1 MIRHT
6 IPSNIHVS
14 SPSDLVW
21 SLGLAIVGFL
31 VLRTV
36 YYLTLHPLAGYP
48 GPLLARITTITSLWH
63 RADGSN
69 HSWPLLLHKRYGH
82 VVRIGPN
89 ELSYTHPDAW
99 HDIYAKAGGGG
110 DMPKDFVGLGPDMA
124 APEKGI
130 VRADDANHQRQR
142 RIFSHAFSDRAVL
155 KQESLVQGHVRNLMR
170 KLAAGDAWDENAEQP
185 SSSSSSRS
193 SPSSSPSSSSPSR
206 GHRVDLMT
214 WLSYLAF
221 DIMGDLM
228 YGEPLGM
235 LESDQS
241 ARQWVRDTYATIKT
255 VTLGMAMMGWHPPL
269 GPLLL
274 RTIWGGSSRRRAQH
288 NRFSMDRVDKRLDR
302 RDDDEGSSSG
312 SSDIWSMIM
321 QNSGSGSDKQQ
332 SGVITR
338 AEMYS
343 NAATF
348 MIGGTETTTAA
359 TSALTYLLLTHPSKM
374 VTLRAELDAAVN
386 NPQTDMTFAGLR
398 KLPYLN
404 ACIEEAMRLYPPAPT
419 PMPRIV
425 PHGGRVVC
433 GRFVPAGTRVD
444 IPLYAIAHHP
454 DNFVDP
460 EDFVPERWLDDDRRP
475 ARYAGDRL
483 DCVKVFSVGPRD
495 CIGKNL
501 AYPEMRLI
509 MASLLYNFNL
519 ELADPSLDWLDQKS
533 YGIWDKHPLWVKL
546 APRQAKQAL

>member
-1 MIRHT
+1 MILD
-6 IPSNIHVS
+6 ILSNVHV
-14 SPSDLVW
+14 PNLPDLLW
-21 SLGLAIVGFL
+21 SLGLAIVGVF
-31 VLRTV
+31 VLRTI

-69 HSWPLLLHKRYGH
+69 HSWPLLLHKKYGH
-82 VVRIGPN
+82 IVRIGPN
-89 ELSYTHPDAW
+89 ELSYSHPDAW

-110 DMPKDFVGLGPDMA
+110 DMPKDLVGLGPDMA

-170 KLAAGDAWDENAEQP
+170 KLADENAEP
-185 SSSSSSRS
+185 ASSH
-193 SPSSSPSSSSPSR
+193 
-206 GHRVDLMT
+206 GRVDLMT

-241 ARQWVRDTYATIKT
+241 ARQWVRDTYSTIKT

-274 RTIWGGSSRRRAQH
+274 KYIWGGSGKRRAQH

-302 RDDDEGSSSG
+302 GDDSG
-312 SSDIWSMIM
+312 SDVWSMIM
-321 QNSGSGSDKQQ
+321 QNSGSEKQP
-332 SGVITR
+332 GITR

-359 TSALTYLLLTHPSKM
+359 TSALTYLLLTHPAKM
-374 VTLRAELDAAVN
+374 ATLRAELDAAIN
-386 NPQTDMTFAGLR
+386 DPQADMTFTGLR

-419 PMPRIV
+419 PMPRMV
-425 PHGGRVVC
+425 PRGGRVVC
-433 GRFVPAGTRVD
+433 GRYVPAGTRVD

-460 EDFVPERWLDDDRRP
+460 EEFVPERWLDDNDRP
-475 ARYAGDRL
+475 VRYAGDRR
-483 DCVKVFSVGPRD
+483 DCVKVFSAGPRD

-509 MASLLYNFNL
+509 MASLLYYFDL
-519 ELADPSLDWLDQKS
+519 ELADPSFDWLDQNS

-546 APRQAKQAL
+546 VPRQVEQAL

>member
-1 MIRHT
+1 MFLDI
-6 IPSNIHVS
+6 IPFTAHLINLPFLQRLLWTFGPAI
-14 SPSDLVW
+14 
-21 SLGLAIVGFL
+21 LGLF
-31 VLRTV
+31 VLRTI
-36 YYLTLHPLAGYP
+36 YYLTLHPLAGYS
-48 GPLLARITTITSLWH
+48 GPLLARITTIPWLWH
-63 RADGSN
+63 RANGTN
-69 HSWPLLLHKRYGH
+69 HSWPLLLHKQYGH

-89 ELSYTHPDAW
+89 ELSYSHPDAW

-110 DMPKDFVGLGPDMA
+110 DMPKDYVGLGPDMA

-130 VRADDANHQRQR
+130 VRAENDADHQRQR
-142 RIFSHAFSDRAVL
+142 RLFSHAFSDRAVL
-155 KQESLVQGHVRNLMR
+155 KQESLVQGHVRSLMG
-170 KLAAGDAWDENAEQP
+170 KLADENAEP
-185 SSSSSSRS
+185 ALASASSAHAD
-193 SPSSSPSSSSPSR
+193 
-206 GHRVDLMT
+206 GRVDLMT

-241 ARQWVRDTYATIKT
+241 ARQWVRDTYSTIKT
-255 VTLGMAMMGWHPPL
+255 VTLGMTMMGWHSPL

-274 RTIWGGSSRRRAQH
+274 KLIWGSSGERRARH
-288 NRFSMDRVDKRLDR
+288 NRFSTDRVDKRLDR
-302 RDDDEGSSSG
+302 GDDSG
-312 SSDIWSMIM
+312 SDLWSMIM
-321 QNSGSGSDKQQ
+321 QNSGSDKKPGI
-332 SGVITR
+332 SR

-374 VTLRAELDAAVN
+374 ATLRAELDAVVED
-386 NPQTDMTFAGLR
+386 PQEDLTFTRLR

-404 ACIEEAMRLYPPAPT
+404 ACIEEAMRVYPPAPT
-419 PMPRIV
+419 PMPRMV
-425 PHGGRVVC
+425 PPRGRIVC
-433 GRFVPAGTRVD
+433 GRHVPAGTRVD

-460 EDFVPERWLDDDRRP
+460 EEFVPERWLEGSDRPAKYAVDRR
-475 ARYAGDRL
+475 
-483 DCVKVFSVGPRD
+483 DCVKVFSAGPRD
-495 CIGKNL
+495 CIGKNF

-509 MASLLYNFNL
+509 IASLLYNFDL
-519 ELADPSLDWLDQKS
+519 ELADPNFDWLDQKS

-546 APRQAKQAL
+546 VPRKLEQAL

>member
-1 MIRHT
+1 MIQD
-6 IPSNIHVS
+6 ISSGIHVLN
-14 SPSDLVW
+14 PPELGRLLC
-21 SLGLAIVGFL
+21 SLGLAIGGLFA
-31 VLRTV
+31 LRTL

-48 GPLLARITTITSLWH
+48 GPPLARITTIPSLWH

-69 HSWPLLLHKRYGH
+69 HSWPLLLHKRYGN

-89 ELSYTHPDAW
+89 ELSYSHPDAW

-124 APEKGI
+124 EPEKGI
-130 VRADDANHQRQR
+130 VRAADTDHQRQR

-155 KQESLVQGHVRNLMR
+155 KQESLVQGHVRNLML
-170 KLAAGDAWDENAEQP
+170 KLADGDAEPAA
-185 SSSSSSRS
+185 SH
-193 SPSSSPSSSSPSR
+193 
-206 GHRVDLMT
+206 GRVDLVT

-241 ARQWVRDTYATIKT
+241 ARQWVRDTYSTIKT
-255 VTLGMAMMGWHPPL
+255 VTLGMAMMRWHPPL

-274 RTIWGGSSRRRAQH
+274 KYVWGGSGKRRARH

-302 RDDDEGSSSG
+302 GDDSG
-312 SSDIWSMIM
+312 SDIWSMIM
-321 QNSGSGSDKQQ
+321 QNSGDEKRPG
-332 SGVITR
+332 ITR

-359 TSALTYLLLTHPSKM
+359 TSALTYLLLKHPAKM
-374 VTLRAELDAAVN
+374 AALRAELDAAIKE
-386 NPQTDMTFAGLR
+386 PEADMTFTGLR

-404 ACIEEAMRLYPPAPT
+404 ACIEEGMRLYPPAPT
-419 PMPRIV
+419 PMPRVV
-425 PHGGRVVC
+425 PPGGHVIC
-433 GRFVPAGTRVD
+433 GRYVPAGTLVD

-460 EDFVPERWLDDDRRP
+460 EDFVPERWLDGDDQPAMYSGDRRE
-475 ARYAGDRL
+475 
-483 DCVKVFSVGPRD
+483 CVKVFSTGPRD

-501 AYPEMRLI
+501 AWPEMRI
-509 MASLLYNFNL
+509 IIASLLHNFEI
-519 ELADPSLDWLDQKS
+519 ELVDPSFNWLDQDS

-546 APRQAKQAL
+546 LPRQARQAPQS

>member
-1 MIRHT
+1 MILD
-6 IPSNIHVS
+6 IPSNL
-14 SPSDLVW
+14 PDLPMLLW
-21 SLGLAIVGFL
+21 AICPAIIGAF
-31 VLRTV
+31 VLRTI
-36 YYLTLHPLAGYP
+36 YYLTFHPLAGYP
-48 GPLLARITTITSLWH
+48 GPLLARITTVTSLWH

-110 DMPKDFVGLGPDMA
+110 HMPKDFVGLGPDMA

-130 VRADDANHQRQR
+130 VRADDVNHQRQR

-155 KQESLVQGHVRNLMR
+155 KQEGLVQGHVRNLMR
-170 KLAAGDAWDENAEQP
+170 KLADENAEP
-185 SSSSSSRS
+185 ASSA
-193 SPSSSPSSSSPSR
+193 PN
-206 GHRVDLMT
+206 GRVDLVT
-214 WLSYLAF
+214 WLGYLAF

-241 ARQWVRDTYATIKT
+241 ARNWVRDTYSTIKT

-274 RTIWGGSSRRRAQH
+274 KHIWGGSAKRRAQH

-302 RDDDEGSSSG
+302 GDESG
-312 SSDIWSMIM
+312 SDIWSMIM
-321 QNSGSGSDKQQ
+321 QNSGSEKRPG
-332 SGVITR
+332 ITR

-359 TSALTYLLLTHPSKM
+359 TSALTYLLLTNPAKM
-374 VTLRAELDAAVN
+374 TTLRAELDAAIQD
-386 NPQTDMTFAGLR
+386 PQDDMTFTGLR
-398 KLPYLN
+398 QLPYLN

-419 PMPRIV
+419 PMPRMV
-425 PHGGRVVC
+425 PRGGRVVC
-433 GRFVPAGTRVD
+433 GSYVPAGTRVD
-444 IPLYAIAHHP
+444 IPLYAMAHHP

-460 EDFVPERWLDDDRRP
+460 EEFVPERWLDDEDRP
-475 ARYAGDRL
+475 AKYAGDQRE
-483 DCVKVFSVGPRD
+483 CVKVFSAGPRD

-501 AYPEMRLI
+501 AWPEMRLI
-509 MASLLYNFNL
+509 IASLLYNFDL
-519 ELADPSLDWLDQKS
+519 ELADPGFNWLNQDS

-546 APRQAKQAL
+546 VPRQVQQPI

>member
-1 MIRHT
+1 MTLYIS
-6 IPSNIHVS
+6 SNVLF
-14 SPSDLVW
+14 PTLPDLLW
-21 SLGLAIVGFL
+21 GLGPVIVGAF

-48 GPLLARITTITSLWH
+48 GPPLASITTITSLWH
-63 RADGSN
+63 RANGSN
-69 HSWPLLLHKRYGH
+69 HSWPLLLHRKYGH
-82 VVRIGPN
+82 IVRIGPN

-110 DMPKDFVGLGPDMA
+110 DIPKDFVGLGPDMA
-124 APEKGI
+124 EPEKGI
-130 VRADDANHQRQR
+130 VRADDANHRRQR

-170 KLAAGDAWDENAEQP
+170 KLADGDAEAA
-185 SSSSSSRS
+185 SSH
-193 SPSSSPSSSSPSR
+193 
-206 GHRVDLMT
+206 GCVDLVT

-235 LESDQS
+235 LDSNES
-241 ARQWVRDTYATIKT
+241 ARQWVRDTYSTIKT

-269 GPLLL
+269 GSLLL
-274 RTIWGGSSRRRAQH
+274 KYIWGGSGKRRAQH

-302 RDDDEGSSSG
+302 GDNSG
-312 SSDIWSMIM
+312 SDVWSMIM
-321 QNSGSGSDKQQ
+321 QNSGSDKQP
-332 SGVITR
+332 GITR

-359 TSALTYLLLTHPSKM
+359 TSALTYLLLTHPAKM
-374 VTLRAELDAAVN
+374 AKLRAELDAGIN
-386 NPQTDMTFAGLR
+386 DPQADMTFTNLR

-419 PMPRIV
+419 PMPRMV
-425 PHGGRVVC
+425 PRGGRIVC
-433 GRFVPAGTRVD
+433 GRYVPAGTRVD

-454 DNFVDP
+454 DNFADP
-460 EDFVPERWLDDDRRP
+460 EEFVPERWLDDNDRPAKYDGDRR
-475 ARYAGDRL
+475 
-483 DCVKVFSVGPRD
+483 DCLKVFSAGPRD

-509 MASLLYNFNL
+509 MASLLYNFDL
-519 ELADPSLDWLDQKS
+519 ELANPGFDWLDQNS
-533 YGIWDKHPLWVKL
+533 YGIWDKHPLWIKL
-546 APRQAKQAL
+546 VLRQPDQTR

>member
-1 MIRHT
+1 MFLY
-6 IPSNIHVS
+6 IPSNVLLPS
-14 SPSDLVW
+14 LSDLIRG
-21 SLGLAIVGFL
+21 LGLVTLGVF
-31 VLRTV
+31 VLRTI

-48 GPLLARITTITSLWH
+48 GPLLARITTITSLRH

-69 HSWPLLLHKRYGH
+69 HSWPLLLHRKYGH

-89 ELSYTHPDAW
+89 ELSYTDPDAW

-110 DMPKDFVGLGPDMA
+110 DIPKDFDGLGPDMA

-130 VRADDANHQRQR
+130 VRADDADHRRQR

-155 KQESLVQGHVRNLMR
+155 KQETLVQGHVRNLMR
-170 KLAAGDAWDENAEQP
+170 KLLAEGNAEP
-185 SSSSSSRS
+185 ASS
-193 SPSSSPSSSSPSR
+193 
-206 GHRVDLMT
+206 HDHVDLVT

-235 LESDQS
+235 LDSDES
-241 ARQWVRDTYATIKT
+241 ARQWVRDTYSTIKT

-274 RTIWGGSSRRRAQH
+274 KYIWGSSGKRRAQH
-288 NRFSMDRVDKRLDR
+288 NRFSMDRVDKRLERGDN
-302 RDDDEGSSSG
+302 SG
-312 SSDIWSMIM
+312 SDVWSMIM
-321 QNSGSGSDKQQ
+321 QNSGSEKKPN
-332 SGVITR
+332 ITR

-359 TSALTYLLLTHPSKM
+359 TSALTYLLLTHPAKM
-374 VTLRAELDAAVN
+374 TTLRAEIDAAIN
-386 NPQTDMTFAGLR
+386 DPETDMTFTGLR

-419 PMPRIV
+419 PMPRMV
-425 PHGGRVVC
+425 PRGGRIIC
-433 GRFVPAGTRVD
+433 GRYVPEGTRVD

-454 DNFVDP
+454 DNFADP
-460 EDFVPERWLDDDRRP
+460 EEFAPERWLGDNDRP
-475 ARYAGDRL
+475 AKYDRDKR
-483 DCVKVFSVGPRD
+483 DCVKVFSAGPRD

-509 MASLLYNFNL
+509 MASLLYSFDL
-519 ELADPSLDWLDQKS
+519 ELADPGFDWLAQKS

-546 APRQAKQAL
+546 VPRQALETFMSDARC

>member
-1 MIRHT
+1 MILD
-6 IPSNIHVS
+6 IPSYIHVANLW
-14 SPSDLVW
+14 DFQLLLW
-21 SLGLAIVGFL
+21 SFGSAILGIF
-31 VLRTV
+31 VLRTI
-36 YYLTLHPLAGYP
+36 YYLTLHPLSGYP

-63 RADGSN
+63 RAHGTN
-69 HSWPLLLHKRYGH
+69 HSWPLLLHKKYGH
-82 VVRIGPN
+82 IVRIGPN
-89 ELSYTHPDAW
+89 ELSYSHPDAW

-110 DMPKDFVGLGPDMA
+110 DIPKDFVGLGPDMA
-124 APEKGI
+124 APENGI

-155 KQESLVQGHVRNLMR
+155 KQESLVQSHVRNLMC
-170 KLAAGDAWDENAEQP
+170 KLAEEDGEPA
-185 SSSSSSRS
+185 SSH
-193 SPSSSPSSSSPSR
+193 
-206 GHRVDLMT
+206 GRVDLVT

-235 LESDQS
+235 LESDQA
-241 ARQWVRDTYATIKT
+241 ARQWVRDTYSTIKT

-274 RTIWGGSSRRRAQH
+274 KYIWGDNVERRARH

-302 RDDDEGSSSG
+302 GDHSG
-312 SSDIWSMIM
+312 SDVWSMIM
-321 QNSGSGSDKQQ
+321 QNSGDEKRPG
-332 SGVITR
+332 ITR

-359 TSALTYLLLTHPSKM
+359 TSALSYLLLTHPAKM
-374 VTLRAELDAAVN
+374 ATLRAELDAAIKD
-386 NPQTDMTFAGLR
+386 PQEDMTFTGLR

-419 PMPRIV
+419 PMPRMV
-425 PHGGRVVC
+425 PRGGRVVC
-433 GRFVPAGTRVD
+433 GRYVPEGTRVD
-444 IPLYAIAHHP
+444 ISLYAIAHHP
-454 DNFVDP
+454 DNFVNP
-460 EDFVPERWLDDDRRP
+460 EEFVPERWLDDNDRP
-475 ARYAGDRL
+475 AKFAGDRRE
-483 DCVKVFSVGPRD
+483 CVKVFSAGPRD

-509 MASLLYNFNL
+509 MASLLYNFDL
-519 ELADPSLDWLDQKS
+519 ELADPSFDWLDQNS

-546 APRQAKQAL
+546 VPRQVMQAP

>member
-1 MIRHT
+1 MILDM
-6 IPSNIHVS
+6 PSIVLALNL
-14 SPSDLVW
+14 PDLLPLLR
-21 SLGLAIVGFL
+21 SLSLAIVGAFL
-31 VLRTV
+31 LRTI

-63 RADGSN
+63 RANGSN
-69 HSWPLLLHKRYGH
+69 HSWPLLLHKKYGH

-110 DMPKDFVGLGPDMA
+110 DLPKDFVGLGPDMA

-142 RIFSHAFSDRAVL
+142 RIFSHAFSERAVL

-170 KLAAGDAWDENAEQP
+170 KLAEENAEP
-185 SSSSSSRS
+185 ASSSR
-193 SPSSSPSSSSPSR
+193 
-206 GHRVDLMT
+206 GRVDLMT

-241 ARQWVRDTYATIKT
+241 ARQWVRDTYSTIKT

-274 RTIWGGSSRRRAQH
+274 KYIWGESGKRRAQH

-302 RDDDEGSSSG
+302 GDDSG
-312 SSDIWSMIM
+312 SDIWSMII
-321 QNSGSGSDKQQ
+321 QNSGSEKKPG
-332 SGVITR
+332 ITR

-359 TSALTYLLLTHPSKM
+359 TSALTYLLLRNPAKM
-374 VTLRAELDAAVN
+374 AKLRAELDGAISD
-386 NPQTDMTFAGLR
+386 PQSDMTFTDLR

-425 PHGGRVVC
+425 PRGGHVIC
-433 GRFVPAGTRVD
+433 GRFVPEGTRVD

-454 DNFVDP
+454 DNFADA
-460 EDFVPERWLDDDRRP
+460 EEFVPERWLGENDRPAKYAEDRR
-475 ARYAGDRL
+475 
-483 DCVKVFSVGPRD
+483 DCIKVFSAGPRD

-509 MASLLYNFNL
+509 MASLLYNFDL
-519 ELADPSLDWLDQKS
+519 ELADPNFDWLDQNS
-533 YGIWDKHPLWVKL
+533 YGIWDKHPLWVKVM
-546 APRQAKQAL
+546 PREIGQIL